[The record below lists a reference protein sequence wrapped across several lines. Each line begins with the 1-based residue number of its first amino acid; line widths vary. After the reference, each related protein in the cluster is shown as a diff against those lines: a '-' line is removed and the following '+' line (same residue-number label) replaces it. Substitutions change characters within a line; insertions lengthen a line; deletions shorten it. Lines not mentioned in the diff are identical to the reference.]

1 MVAIQ
6 HPPKSV
12 GQILAAGHA
21 LFAAGLGKVF
31 PWILVAELLALLP
44 FVPSGGIF
52 STDLSLLADP
62 GYLGRVLILGVMQA
76 LLYAIAI
83 RRMAALADDQASAAG
98 LWPALRVVP
107 ATMIGYLCYEAIVII
122 GLLFTFAFFMLGAFI
137 IGPLA
142 GLVLCVLP
150 LAPTAAASTALA
162 LFVFP
167 VVLEGRGPFAAL
179 GESSRLAKTAWV
191 KVSLVI
197 SVPAIALLAAAV
209 VTDMAGIMHG
219 VSAGLDALHKAGDE
233 GISMGQADNMLSG
246 FKTPASNGTY
256 DGWRIAGTLLAG
268 IAWWYTLAVCYV
280 QYRDLK
286 DQSQT

>member
-1 MVAIQ
+1 
-6 HPPKSV
+6 
-12 GQILAAGHA
+12 
-21 LFAAGLGKVF
+21 
-31 PWILVAELLALLP
+31 LALLP
-44 FVPSGGIF
+44 FAPTGGIF

-62 GYLGRVLILGVMQA
+62 GYLGRVLVLGVMQA

-83 RRMAALADDQASAAG
+83 RRMAALADDTVPAAG

-107 ATMIGYLCYEAIVII
+107 ATVIGYLCYEAIVLI
-122 GLLFTFAFFMLGAFI
+122 GLLFTFAFFMIGAFI

-142 GLVLCVLP
+142 GMVLCVLP

-167 VVLEGRGPFAAL
+167 VVLEGRGPLAAL

-197 SVPAIALLAAAV
+197 SVPAVVLLAAAV
-209 VTDMAGIMHG
+209 VTDMTAIMHG
-219 VSAGLDALHKAGDE
+219 VSSGLDALRRAEDG
-233 GISMGQADNMLSG
+233 GISMDQTDNLFSG
-246 FKTPASNGTY
+246 FKVPVSNGAY
-256 DGWRIAGTLLAG
+256 DGWRIAGTLLSG
-268 IAWWYTLAVCYV
+268 IAWWYTLAVCYA

-286 DQSQT
+286 TSEKA